1 MTTPDFSTQF
11 DGAIDNALGWLAD
24 HGEPFFDAIN
34 AGLAGVYNGVL
45 WCIAAPPF
53 YVIALLIALIGWRA
67 IGLRFAIL
75 SGLALLFCAFIGLW
89 TETASTLALVLTATF
104 LGLLVAIPLGVL
116 TGLAPSIDRVVD
128 PALDLVQTMPPYI
141 YLLPA
146 IALLGYGP
154 ATALLATFIVAVP
167 PALRLTSLGI
177 RMTPKEF
184 IELGEASG
192 VTGWQMFYK
201 IRLPFALP
209 SIMAGVNQSLMM
221 AFGMVVIAGIVGSG
235 GLGEA
240 IYGAV
245 RTLDIAKSIDA
256 AIAIV
261 ILTMIL
267 DRLAQSAAQSS
278 KGESA

>member
-1 MTTPDFSTQF
+1 MTTPDFSEPF
-11 DGAIDNALGWLAD
+11 DSAVDTGLGWLAD
-24 HGEPFFDAIN
+24 NGEFVFDAVN
-34 AGLAGVYNGVL
+34 QALAGIYKGVL
-45 WCIAAPPF
+45 WCIVSPPF
-53 YVIALLIALIGWRA
+53 YVVALVIALIGWRSV
-67 IGLRFAIL
+67 GLRFAIL
-75 SGLALLFCAFIGLW
+75 SALALSFCALIGLW

-116 TGLAPSIDRVVD
+116 AGLAPSIDRLVD
-128 PALDLVQTMPPYI
+128 PCLDLVQTMPPYI

-177 RMTPKEF
+177 RMTPSEF
-184 IELGEASG
+184 IELGNASG

-235 GLGEA
+235 GLGQS
-240 IYGAV
+240 IYDSV
-245 RTLDIAKSIDA
+245 RTLDIAKSINA
-256 AIAIV
+256 AVAIV
-261 ILTMIL
+261 VLTMIL
-267 DRLAQSAAQSS
+267 DRLAQSAIRPTRGA
-278 KGESA
+278 